1 MKEKILFSF
10 LFTIH
15 LLAALR
21 GRYNDMLQF
30 DFKAT
35 DLLTRELSPSRRWV
49 IGSKGSVNDRVGTNS
64 ATMNNRGKDEKEK
77 LDQSLES
84 DIEASRNGAC
94 LSISLCL

>member
-1 MKEKILFSF
+1 MKEKTLFSY

-21 GRYNDMLQF
+21 GRHNDMLQF

-49 IGSKGSVNDRVGTNS
+49 IRSKGPVNDRVGTNS